1 MKKIKSFNIEKELLN
16 KFDAVIEKM
25 NIKRS
30 VALETLMEKFN
41 NEKSVDNERLRRFI
55 MLSFNSCENEVIKFS
70 VNIEEETANKFFEN
84 TQKVKKVDAINKLIF
99 EYLQL
104 NEKEQFDIFFG
115 G

>member
-1 MKKIKSFNIEKELLN
+1 MKKIKAFNVEKELLN

-30 VALETLMEKFN
+30 VALEILMKKFN
-41 NEKSVDNERLRRFI
+41 NEKSADNERLRRFV
-55 MLSFNSCENEVIKFS
+55 MLSFNPCENEVIKFS
-70 VNIEEETANKFFEN
+70 ANIEEEIFNEFFQNTEN
-84 TQKVKKVDAINKLIF
+84 VKKVDALNKLIF

-104 NEKEQFDIFFG
+104 DDKEQFDVFFG